1 MEKVEEYANTQ
12 TMWTE
17 GGGEGGEKGEV
28 KEEEI
33 VKNVIN
39 KKQKKQNVKNEKNV
53 NGKTE
58 NKKKDDYGLM
68 KMMIRWMY

>member
-17 GGGEGGEKGEV
+17 GGGEKGEV
-28 KEEEI
+28 KQEEI
-33 VKNVIN
+33 VKNVTN
-39 KKQKKQNVKNEKNV
+39 KKKKKQNVKNEKNV

>member
-39 KKQKKQNVKNEKNV
+39 KKQNVKNEKNV

-58 NKKKDDYGLM
+58 NKKKDDYRLM